1 MEDYF
6 LSNKNRTHPLQEN
19 EFVGSLKA
27 VQKARKKEK
36 LKVPKPEEIF
46 DMSYKEGGKVKFSKK
61 KKEEIV
67 MPYQQRNFKTGNMEK
82 PKNSATYYNKRK
94 KK

>member
-1 MEDYF
+1 
-6 LSNKNRTHPLQEN
+6 
-19 EFVGSLKA
+19 
-27 VQKARKKEK
+27 
-36 LKVPKPEEIF
+36 
-46 DMSYKEGGKVKFSKK
+46 VKFSKK

-82 PKNSATYYNKRK
+82 PKNSATYYNNGK